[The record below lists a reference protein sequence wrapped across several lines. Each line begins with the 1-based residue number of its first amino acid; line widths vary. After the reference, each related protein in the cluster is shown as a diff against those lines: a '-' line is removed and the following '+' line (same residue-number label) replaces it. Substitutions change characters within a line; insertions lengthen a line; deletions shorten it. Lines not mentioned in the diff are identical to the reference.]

1 MVKYSSALIA
11 SLLGSSLLGS
21 NADGLRNMM
30 GQGNNVVTVT
40 GKSKSHVQQ
49 LIGGN
54 THWK

>member
-1 MVKYSSALIA
+1 MVKYSSALIV
-11 SLLGSSLLGS
+11 SLLGSSLQGS

-40 GKSKSHVQQ
+40 GKLKSHGHE

-54 THWK
+54 IHWK